1 MKKCVAVH
9 VHDLAAEGL
18 RFGPYIGLL
27 RFEAGAAGLL
37 TGTVVLVRRRE
48 GCLVVAE
55 EVL

>member
-1 MKKCVAVH
+1 MKCVAEH
-9 VHDLAAEGL
+9 VHDLAVEGL
-18 RFGPYIGLL
+18 RFGPQSGLL
-27 RFEAGAAGLL
+27 RFEAGAADLL